1 MEFDV
6 PAHLPIKTIEMKRI
20 LTLAAICFSL
30 QIYGQKQITVDASID
45 KATVFLN
52 GAQLFHAASVSL
64 PAGPSEIIIQGLSSS
79 LDQNSIQG
87 GGKGDFTI
95 LDIQYRLFYP
105 EPAENSVELTSID
118 KKIQAIQ
125 DSLVEIDFDLKKI
138 YSRKEVL
145 NVQKQ
150 MMLNNKLLSAATS
163 DSLQLIQQSVEY
175 YDKKLNEI
183 YTQMLE
189 LEKQEY
195 HINIERGKIQA
206 RIYELQNYRNQQ
218 AAKQNPNAPV
228 PQIVMSVVADAATM
242 AKVEVNYI
250 TYNAGWYA
258 TYDIRASDISKP
270 VDLSYKANI
279 WQTSGIDWKD
289 VKITCSTGNPTLGNN
304 LPQLTTWYLGYYN
317 YYYGRDYTEDETAP
331 ATQEAA
337 KSVDAYLGN
346 KAKLDDKDAG
356 QAYNYTTPVQTIAN
370 VEFDINLKYSIPSDG
385 KGHIVSLQTRQLPS
399 TYNYLIVPKLDQSA
413 FLIARI
419 TDWESVNLLPGAA
432 NIYFNN
438 TYVGKTTINPL
449 TLEDTLSLSLG
460 RDQSIEVKRTMV
472 ADKSTDR
479 IIGVNNKKTMAFEI
493 AVRNGKSIPV
503 EIIVKDHIPISQDD
517 DIKVE
522 LFDKSGGELDELT
535 GIITWRE
542 KLKPKEQKKFGL
554 EFEITYPKNESLS
567 LY

>member
-1 MEFDV
+1 
-6 PAHLPIKTIEMKRI
+6 MKR
-20 LTLAAICFSL
+20 LVTLAAICFSL
-30 QIYGQKQITVDASID
+30 QIFGQKQITVDAQID

-52 GAQLFHAASVSL
+52 GAQLFHTGSVSL
-64 PAGPSEIIIQGLSSS
+64 PAGQSDIIIQGLSAS

-105 EPAENSVELTSID
+105 EPVENSVELTAID
-118 KKIQAIQ
+118 KKIQAKE
-125 DSLVEIDFDLKKI
+125 DSIIEIDFDLKTIHSK
-138 YSRKEVL
+138 KDVL

-150 MMLNNKLLSAATS
+150 MMLNNKLLTVSAS

-183 YTQMLE
+183 YTEILA
-189 LEKQEY
+189 LEKNEY
-195 HINIERGKIQA
+195 HINVERSKIQN

-228 PQIVMSVVADAATM
+228 PQIVMSVVADAATT
-242 AKVEVNYI
+242 AKVQLNYI
-250 TYNAGWYA
+250 TDNAGWYA

-270 VDLSYKANI
+270 VDLAYKANI
-279 WQTSGIDWKD
+279 WQTSGLDWKD
-289 VKITCSTGNPTLGNN
+289 VKLTCSTGNPSLGNN

-317 YYYGRDYTEDETAP
+317 YYYGRDYEDDVKAP
-331 ATQEAA
+331 AASE
-337 KSVDAYLGN
+337 SVQGTVDTYLGN
-346 KAKLDDKDAG
+346 KAKLDEKDAG
-356 QAYNYTTPVQTIAN
+356 QASNYTTPVQTIAN

-385 KGHIVSLQTRQLPS
+385 KGHIVALQTKQLPS
-399 TYNYLIVPKLDQSA
+399 AYNYLIVPKLDQSA

-449 TLEDTLSLSLG
+449 TLDDTLSLSLG
-460 RDQSIEVKRTMV
+460 RDQSIEVKRTQV
-472 ADKSTDR
+472 SDKSTDR
-479 IIGVNNKKTMAFEI
+479 IIGANNKKTMAFEI
-493 AVRNGKSIPV
+493 VVRNGKSIPV

-522 LFDKSGGELDELT
+522 LLNKSGGNLDELT
-535 GIITWRE
+535 GIVTWRE
-542 KLKPKEQKKFGL
+542 KLKSKDQKKFEL

>member
-1 MEFDV
+1 
-6 PAHLPIKTIEMKRI
+6 MKG
-20 LTLAAICFSL
+20 LVTLAAICFSL
-30 QIYGQKQITVDASID
+30 QIFGQKQITVDADID

-52 GAQLFHAASVSL
+52 GAQLFHSGSV
-64 PAGPSEIIIQGLSSS
+64 AIPSGQSDIIIQGLSSS

-105 EPAENSVELTSID
+105 EPVENSVELTAID
-118 KKIQAIQ
+118 KKIQSKQ
-125 DSLVEIDFDLKKI
+125 DSIIEIDFDLKTI
-138 YSRKEVL
+138 HSRKDVL

-150 MMLNNKLLSAATS
+150 MMLNNKLLTSTAS

-183 YTQMLE
+183 YTELLA
-189 LEKQEY
+189 LEKKEY
-195 HINIERGKIQA
+195 HINIERSKIQA

-228 PQIVMSVVADAATM
+228 PQIVMSVVADVATT

-270 VDLSYKANI
+270 VDLAYKANI

-289 VKITCSTGNPTLGNN
+289 VKITCSTGNPMLGNN

-317 YYYGRDYTEDETAP
+317 YYYGRDYEDDAKAP
-331 ATQEAA
+331 AASETVQGD
-337 KSVDAYLGN
+337 VDSYLGN
-346 KAKLDDKDAG
+346 RSQITAKDAG
-356 QAYNYTTPVQTIAN
+356 QASNYTTPVQNIAN
-370 VEFDINLKYSIPSDG
+370 VEFEINLKYSIPSDG
-385 KGHIVSLQTRQLPS
+385 KGHIVALQTKQLPS

-419 TDWESVNLLPGAA
+419 TDWESINLLPGAA

-460 RDQSIEVKRTMV
+460 RDQSIEVKRTQV
-472 ADKSTDR
+472 SDKSTDR

-493 AVRNGKSIPV
+493 VVRNGKSIPV
-503 EIIVKDHIPISQDD
+503 EIIVKDHIPVSQDD

-535 GIITWRE
+535 GIVTWRE
-542 KLKPKEQKKFGL
+542 KLKSKDQKKFNL

>member
-1 MEFDV
+1 
-6 PAHLPIKTIEMKRI
+6 MKR
-20 LTLAAICFSL
+20 LVTLAAICFSL
-30 QIYGQKQITVDASID
+30 QIFGQKQITVDAQID

-52 GAQLFHAASVSL
+52 GAQLFHTGSVSL
-64 PAGPSEIIIQGLSSS
+64 PAGQSDIIIQGLSAS

-105 EPAENSVELTSID
+105 EPVENSVELTAID
-118 KKIQAIQ
+118 KKIQAKE
-125 DSLVEIDFDLKKI
+125 DSIIEIDFDLKTI
-138 YSRKEVL
+138 HSRKDVL

-150 MMLNNKLLSAATS
+150 MMLNNKLLTVSAS

-183 YTQMLE
+183 YTEILA
-189 LEKQEY
+189 LEKNEY
-195 HINIERGKIQA
+195 HINVERSKIQN

-228 PQIVMSVVADAATM
+228 PQIVMSVVADAATT
-242 AKVEVNYI
+242 AKVQVNYI

-270 VDLSYKANI
+270 VDLAYKANI
-279 WQTSGIDWKD
+279 WQTSGLDWKD
-289 VKITCSTGNPTLGNN
+289 VKLTCSTGNPSLGNN

-317 YYYGRDYTEDETAP
+317 YYYGRDYEDDVKAP
-331 ATQEAA
+331 AASE
-337 KSVDAYLGN
+337 SVQGTVDTYLGN
-346 KAKLDDKDAG
+346 KAKLDEKDAG
-356 QAYNYTTPVQTIAN
+356 QASNYTTPVQTIAN

-385 KGHIVSLQTRQLPS
+385 KGHIVALQTKQLPS
-399 TYNYLIVPKLDQSA
+399 AYNYLIVPKLDQSA

-449 TLEDTLSLSLG
+449 TLDDTLSLSLG
-460 RDQSIEVKRTMV
+460 RDQSIEVKRTQV
-472 ADKSTDR
+472 SDKSTDR
-479 IIGVNNKKTMAFEI
+479 IIGANNKKTMAFEI
-493 AVRNGKSIPV
+493 VVRNGKSIPV

-522 LFDKSGGELDELT
+522 LLNKSGGNLDELT
-535 GIITWRE
+535 GIVTWRE
-542 KLKPKEQKKFGL
+542 KLKSKDQKKFEL

>member
-1 MEFDV
+1 
-6 PAHLPIKTIEMKRI
+6 MKR
-20 LTLAAICFSL
+20 LVTLAAICFSL
-30 QIYGQKQITVDASID
+30 QIFGQKQITVDAQID

-52 GAQLFHAASVSL
+52 GAQLFHTGSVSL
-64 PAGPSEIIIQGLSSS
+64 PAGQSDIIIQGLSTS

-105 EPAENSVELTSID
+105 EPVENSVELTTID
-118 KKIQAIQ
+118 KKIQAKQ
-125 DSLVEIDFDLKKI
+125 DSIIEIDFDLKTI
-138 YSRKEVL
+138 QSRKDVL

-150 MMLNNKLLSAATS
+150 MMLNNKLLTGSAS
-163 DSLQLIQQSVEY
+163 DSLKLIQQSVEY

-183 YTQMLE
+183 YTEILA
-189 LEKQEY
+189 LEKKEY
-195 HINIERGKIQA
+195 HINVERSKIQN

-228 PQIVMSVVADAATM
+228 PQIVMSVVADAATS

-270 VDLSYKANI
+270 VDLAYKANI
-279 WQTSGIDWKD
+279 WQTSGLDWKD
-289 VKITCSTGNPTLGNN
+289 VKLTCSTGNPSLGNN

-317 YYYGRDYTEDETAP
+317 YYYGRDYEDDVKAP
-331 ATQEAA
+331 SAA
-337 KSVDAYLGN
+337 ESVQGTVDTYLGN
-346 KAKLDDKDAG
+346 KAKLDEKDAG
-356 QAYNYTTPVQTIAN
+356 QASNYTTPVQTIAN

-385 KGHIVSLQTRQLPS
+385 KGHIVALQTKQLPS

-419 TDWESVNLLPGAA
+419 TDWESANLLPGAA

-449 TLEDTLSLSLG
+449 TLDDTLSLSLG
-460 RDQSIEVKRTMV
+460 RDQAIEVKRTQV
-472 ADKSTDR
+472 SDKSTDR
-479 IIGVNNKKTMAFEI
+479 IIGANNKKTMAFEI
-493 AVRNGKSIPV
+493 VVRNGKSIPV

-522 LFDKSGGELDELT
+522 LLNKSGGNLDELT

-542 KLKPKEQKKFGL
+542 KLKSKDQKKFEL

>member
-1 MEFDV
+1 
-6 PAHLPIKTIEMKRI
+6 MKR
-20 LTLAAICFSL
+20 LVTLAAICLSL
-30 QIYGQKQITVDASID
+30 QLFGQKQFTVDATID

-52 GAQLFHAASVSL
+52 GAQLYHTGSVSL
-64 PAGPSEIIIQGLSSS
+64 PAGPSEIIIQGLSAS

-105 EPAENSVELTSID
+105 EPVEMSVELTAID
-118 KKIQAIQ
+118 KKVILVQ
-125 DSLVEIDFDLKKI
+125 DSINELDFDLRNI
-138 YSRKEVL
+138 YNQREVL

-150 MMLNNKLLSAATS
+150 MMLNNKLLKGAGS
-163 DSLQLIQQSVEY
+163 DSLELIQHSVDY

-183 YTQMLE
+183 YASL
-189 LEKQEY
+189 LSLDKQEFKL
-195 HINIERGKIQA
+195 NKEKVRMQS

-218 AAKQNPNAPV
+218 AAKLNPNAPV
-228 PQIVMSVVADAATM
+228 PQIVMSVFADAATS

-270 VDLSYKANI
+270 VDLAYKANI
-279 WQTSGIDWKD
+279 WQNSGIDWKD
-289 VKITCSTGNPTLGNN
+289 VKLTCSTGNPSLGNN

-317 YYYGRDYTEDETAP
+317 YYYDRDYEKDAEAP
-331 ATQEAA
+331 ATTESRAA
-337 KSVDAYLGN
+337 VDDYLSTKSADEVN
-346 KAKLDDKDAG
+346 AG
-356 QAYNYTTPVQTIAN
+356 QASNFTTPVQTIAN
-370 VEFDINLKYSIPSDG
+370 VEFDINLKYTIPADG
-385 KGHIVSLQTRQLPS
+385 KGHIVALQTKQLPS

-419 TDWESVNLLPGAA
+419 TEWESLNLLPGNA

-438 TYVGKTTINPL
+438 TYVGKTNINPI
-449 TLEDTLSLSLG
+449 TLSDTLSLSLG
-460 RDQSIEVKRTMV
+460 RDNSIEVVRTQV

-479 IIGVNNKKTMAFEI
+479 IIGANNKKTMAFTIE
-493 AVRNGKSIPV
+493 VRNGKAIPI
-503 EIIVKDHIPISQDD
+503 EIIVKDHIPISQSD

-522 LFDKSGGELDELT
+522 LLNKSGGELEELS
-535 GIITWRE
+535 GIVTWRE
-542 KLKPKEQKKFGL
+542 KVKPKDEKTYQL